1 MDLIKRTVTNDP
13 IWEQSMEDIT
23 KGCFDFSAK
32 NLDKGKEKLKSA
44 PTPIDISDIT
54 RCNPLYLIFLACMD
68 ADLLT
73 KCPDHSFMQSKA
85 KVPIIYQ
92 AS

>member
-23 KGCFDFSAK
+23 KGCFDFAVK
-32 NLDKGKEKLKSA
+32 NLEKGKELFRGTQIA
-44 PTPIDISDIT
+44 IDISDVT
-54 RCNPLYLIFLACMD
+54 RCNPLYVIFIACME

-73 KCPDHSFMQSKA
+73 KCPDHSFMQSEVEI
-85 KVPIIYQ
+85 KVFK
-92 AS
+92 